1 MKTKLNLIFSGGH
14 IMSLSVRTNVSAM
27 TAQRNLSG
35 VSGTFDS
42 VFKRLSSGLRINSAA
57 DDAAGLQISNR
68 LTSEINGTNG
78 AIRNVNDAISVINVA
93 DGAMDESMNLMQRMR
108 TLALQAGSGINST
121 DDRAALNAEFQQM
134 RLEMDRIA
142 TKTTFA
148 GQSLL
153 AGTYKG
159 IFSVG
164 AYAGQNMVITDM
176 NAQTKNLGEMVW
188 QSRSP
193 ASSKPGAHSIDGLQL
208 GAQPIT
214 LNGVTFDKNYPS
226 LEAFISDINSTSFP
240 NNQGPVEAV
249 QHPFSVRSSIDLST
263 LPSYIDIEGQTVD
276 LTTGIDM
283 TGWDPVNPTSENSGL
298 MATVVHR
305 INMAAQSAGLGF
317 SVSGSYNNNPANNQ
331 LTIFSSQG
339 NSLTL
344 ANGTTH
350 PPQPPQ
356 PPPPAP
362 PVPPISANPSLS
374 ALLTDVSST
383 TYIGQLEL
391 ISSGTQYSNID
402 MEGNTLGSLGFF
414 LQDKQKYTVDNI
426 DVLNES
432 NASRAIRTLD
442 AGMTQLGV
450 QRSQIGAQAN
460 SLEARGRYLST
471 SNESLSAARSRIR
484 DADMASE
491 SARMVRTRIMQQAST
506 SILSQANSRPKL
518 ALSLLQS

>member
-1 MKTKLNLIFSGGH
+1 
-14 IMSLSVRTNVSAM
+14 MSLSVRTNVSAM
-27 TAQRNLSG
+27 TAQRNLG
-35 VSGTFDS
+35 GASGTFDS

-108 TLALQAGSGINST
+108 TLALQAGSGINSA

-148 GQSLL
+148 GQNLL

-159 IFSVG
+159 IFSIG
-164 AYAGQNMVITDM
+164 AYADQSMVITDL
-176 NAQTKNLGEMVW
+176 NAQTKNLGEVVW

-208 GAQPIT
+208 GTQPIT
-214 LNGVTFDKNYPS
+214 LNGVTFDKNYPT
-226 LEAFISDINSTSFP
+226 LEAFVSDINSTSFP
-240 NNQGPVEAV
+240 NNQGPVEAL
-249 QHPFSVRSSIDLST
+249 QHPFSVRSFIDLST

-283 TGWDPVNPTSENSGL
+283 TGWDPVNPTSENSWL
-298 MATVVHR
+298 MAEVVHR
-305 INMAAQSAGLGF
+305 INLAAQSAGLGF

-331 LTIFSSQG
+331 LTINSSQG
-339 NSLTL
+339 RSLTL

-356 PPPPAP
+356 PAPPA
-362 PVPPISANPSLS
+362 
-374 ALLTDVSST
+374 
-383 TYIGQLEL
+383 
-391 ISSGTQYSNID
+391 
-402 MEGNTLGSLGFF
+402 
-414 LQDKQKYTVDNI
+414 
-426 DVLNES
+426 
-432 NASRAIRTLD
+432 
-442 AGMTQLGV
+442 
-450 QRSQIGAQAN
+450 
-460 SLEARGRYLST
+460 
-471 SNESLSAARSRIR
+471 
-484 DADMASE
+484 
-491 SARMVRTRIMQQAST
+491 
-506 SILSQANSRPKL
+506 
-518 ALSLLQS
+518 

>member
-1 MKTKLNLIFSGGH
+1 MNLIFFGGH

-27 TAQRNLSG
+27 TAQRHLG
-35 VSGTFDS
+35 TTLGTFDS

-78 AIRNVNDAISVINVA
+78 AIRNVNDAVSVINVA

-108 TLALQAGSGINST
+108 TLALQAGSGINSA

-159 IFSVG
+159 IFSIG

-193 ASSKPGAHSIDGLQL
+193 VSSKPGAHSIDGLQL
-208 GAQPIT
+208 GVQPIT
-214 LNGVTFDKNYPS
+214 LNGVTFDKNYS
-226 LEAFISDINSTSFP
+226 TMEAFVSDINSTSFP

-283 TGWDPVNPTSENSGL
+283 TGWDPVNPTSENSWL

-305 INMAAQSAGLGF
+305 INLAAQSAGLGF
-317 SVSGSYNNNPANNQ
+317 SVSGSYSNDPANNQ
-331 LTIFSSQG
+331 LTINSSQG
-339 NSLTL
+339 KSLTL

-356 PPPPAP
+356 PAPPAP

-391 ISSGTQYSNID
+391 SSSGTQYSNID

-414 LQDKQKYTVDNI
+414 LQDKQKYTVDNV

-432 NASRAIRTLD
+432 NASRAIKTLD
-442 AGMTQLGV
+442 AGMKQLGV
-450 QRSQIGAQAN
+450 QRSHIGAQAN
-460 SLEARGRYLST
+460 ALEARGRNLSI

-491 SARMVRTRIMQQAST
+491 SAPMVRIQILQQAST
-506 SILSQANSRPKL
+506 SILSQANSRPNL

>member
-1 MKTKLNLIFSGGH
+1 
-14 IMSLSVRTNVSAM
+14 M

-356 PPPPAP
+356 PPQPPPPAP

>member
-1 MKTKLNLIFSGGH
+1 ML
-14 IMSLSVRTNVSAM
+14 LSIRTNSTAIA
-27 TAQRNLSG
+27 AQRNLSSLMG
-35 VSGTFDS
+35 SFDS
-42 VFKRLSSGLRINSAA
+42 SLKRLSSGLRINSAA

-68 LTSEINGTNG
+68 LTSEINGSNG
-78 AIRNVNDAISVINVA
+78 AIRNINDAISVINVA

-108 TLALQAGSGINST
+108 TLALQAGSGINSA
-121 DDRAALNAEFQQM
+121 DDRAALNMEFQQM

-153 AGTYKG
+153 AGTYEG
-159 IFSVG
+159 VFSIG
-164 AYAGQNMVITDM
+164 AYAGQNMVITNM

-193 ASSKPGAHSIDGLQL
+193 TSSKPGAHSIDGLQL

-214 LNGVTFDKNYPS
+214 LNGVTFDTNYPT
-226 LEAFISDINSTSFP
+226 LEAFVADINSTSFP
-240 NNQGPVEAV
+240 NNQSPIEAV

-283 TGWDPVNPTSENSGL
+283 TGWDPVNPTSENSWL

-331 LTIFSSQG
+331 LTIHSSQG

-344 ANGTTH
+344 ANGSIH

-356 PPPPAP
+356 PAPPAP
-362 PVPPISANPSLS
+362 PIPPISANPSLS

-391 ISSGTQYSNID
+391 SSSGTRYSNID

-426 DVLNES
+426 DVLSES

-442 AGMTQLGV
+442 AGMKQLGV

-460 SLEARGRYLST
+460 SLEARGRSLST
-471 SNESLSAARSRIR
+471 SHENLSAARARIR
-484 DADMASE
+484 DADIASE
-491 SARMVRTRIMQQAST
+491 SARMVRVQIMQQASA

-518 ALSLLQS
+518 ALSLLQ

>member
-1 MKTKLNLIFSGGH
+1 
-14 IMSLSVRTNVSAM
+14 MSLSVRTNVSAM
-27 TAQRNLSG
+27 TAQRNLG
-35 VSGTFDS
+35 GASGTFDS

-108 TLALQAGSGINST
+108 TLALQAGSGINSA

-148 GQSLL
+148 GQNLL

-159 IFSVG
+159 IFSIG
-164 AYAGQNMVITDM
+164 AYADQSMVITDL
-176 NAQTKNLGEMVW
+176 NAQTKNLGEVVW

-208 GAQPIT
+208 GVQPIT
-214 LNGVTFDKNYPS
+214 LNGVTFDKNYS
-226 LEAFISDINSTSFP
+226 TMEAFVSDINSTSFP
-240 NNQGPVEAV
+240 NNQGPVEAL
-249 QHPFSVRSSIDLST
+249 QHPFSVRSFIDLST

-283 TGWDPVNPTSENSGL
+283 TGWDPVNPTSENSWL
-298 MATVVHR
+298 MAEVVHR
-305 INMAAQSAGLGF
+305 INLAAQSAGLGF

-331 LTIFSSQG
+331 LTINSSQG
-339 NSLTL
+339 RSLTL

-356 PPPPAP
+356 PAPPAP

-391 ISSGTQYSNID
+391 SSSGTQYSNID

-426 DVLNES
+426 DVLNGS

-442 AGMTQLGV
+442 AGMKQLGA

-491 SARMVRTRIMQQAST
+491 SARMVRTRVMQQAST

>member
-1 MKTKLNLIFSGGH
+1 ML
-14 IMSLSVRTNVSAM
+14 LSIRTNITAIA
-27 TAQRNLSG
+27 AQRNLSSLMG
-35 VSGTFDS
+35 SFDS
-42 VFKRLSSGLRINSAA
+42 SLKRLSSGLRINSAA

-68 LTSEINGTNG
+68 LTSEINGSNG
-78 AIRNVNDAISVINVA
+78 AIRNINDAISVINVA

-121 DDRAALNAEFQQM
+121 DDRAALNMEFQQM

-153 AGTYKG
+153 AGTYEG
-159 IFSVG
+159 VFSIG

-193 ASSKPGAHSIDGLQL
+193 TSSKPGAHSID
-208 GAQPIT
+208 
-214 LNGVTFDKNYPS
+214 
-226 LEAFISDINSTSFP
+226 
-240 NNQGPVEAV
+240 
-249 QHPFSVRSSIDLST
+249 
-263 LPSYIDIEGQTVD
+263 
-276 LTTGIDM
+276 
-283 TGWDPVNPTSENSGL
+283 
-298 MATVVHR
+298 
-305 INMAAQSAGLGF
+305 GLGF

-331 LTIFSSQG
+331 LTIHSSQG

-344 ANGTTH
+344 ANGSIH

-356 PPPPAP
+356 PAPPAP
-362 PVPPISANPSLS
+362 PIPPISANPSLS

-391 ISSGTQYSNID
+391 SSSGTRYSNID

-426 DVLNES
+426 DVLSES

-442 AGMTQLGV
+442 AGMKQLGV

-460 SLEARGRYLST
+460 SLEARGRSLST
-471 SNESLSAARSRIR
+471 SHENLSAARARIR
-484 DADMASE
+484 DADIASE
-491 SARMVRTRIMQQAST
+491 SARMVRVQIMQQASA

-518 ALSLLQS
+518 ALSLLQ